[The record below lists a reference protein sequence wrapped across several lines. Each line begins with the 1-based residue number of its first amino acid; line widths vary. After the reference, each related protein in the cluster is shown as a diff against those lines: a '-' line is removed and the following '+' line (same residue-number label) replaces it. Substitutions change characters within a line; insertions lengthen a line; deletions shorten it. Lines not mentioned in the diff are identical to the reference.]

1 MWCQAKAHI
10 RKVKN
15 HGGCL
20 AQRNVF
26 LQQDYLNAQY
36 DYVMNVLRLKA
47 SVGKLTERD
56 IEEMNAWLMD
66 KTAEQAS

>member
-1 MWCQAKAHI
+1 M
-10 RKVKN
+10 VDVL
-15 HGGCL
+15 L
-20 AQRNVF
+20 AQRNAF
-26 LQQDYLNAQY
+26 SAKQDYLNAQY